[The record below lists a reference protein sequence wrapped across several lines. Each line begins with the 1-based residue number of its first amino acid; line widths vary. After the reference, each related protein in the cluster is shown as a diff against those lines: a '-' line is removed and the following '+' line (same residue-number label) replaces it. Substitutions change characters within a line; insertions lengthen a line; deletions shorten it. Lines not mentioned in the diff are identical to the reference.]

1 MRNYFTNLLFD
12 SNLDLKLSSVSK
24 DATQFTVESKIGP
37 PRIIFGLLFGV
48 PCLLL
53 LFYALRQ
60 QGIYIITALVFCPTL
75 ATLCLLFG
83 MTRQKKSFSRS
94 SGRAIKSFRLFNIQR
109 DMEIPLPKDG
119 TLLTYKRWS
128 SGGESG
134 GGCYF
139 YHVEIQGLTGFGF
152 CISRDEA
159 RRNEFAQ
166 DLAGF
171 LHYEIR
177 EDGNRSP

>member
-1 MRNYFTNLLFD
+1 MRNYFTNLLFN

-24 DATQFTVESKIGP
+24 DPTRFIVESRIGM
-37 PRIIFGLLFGV
+37 PRIILSLLFGV
-48 PCLLL
+48 PFLLL
-53 LFYALRQ
+53 LSYALRQ
-60 QGIYIITALVFCPTL
+60 QGIYILTALVFCPPL
-75 ATLCLLFG
+75 AILSILFG
-83 MTRQKKSFSRS
+83 ITKQKKSFIPS

-109 DMEIPLPKDG
+109 EMEIPLPKSG

-139 YHVEIQGLTGFGF
+139 YHVEIQGLVGFGF
-152 CISRDEA
+152 CISKDEA
-159 RRNEFAQ
+159 RRDEFAQ

-171 LHYEIR
+171 LRYEIR
-177 EDGNRSP
+177 EQLSP